1 MDYLHRIKGVGYE
14 QTGTRCRERDAERIS
29 RCSAEKNTD
38 YIRGDF
44 GRRSALCVFD
54 PAYAVS
60 DPVPVSGGHG
70 AAVSGV
76 RHITHGSCLDAV

>member
-1 MDYLHRIKGVGYE
+1 MGHPHRIKGVGYE
-14 QTGTRCRERDAERIS
+14 QTGTQCKEHDAERIS
-29 RCSAEKNTD
+29 RCGAEKNTD
-38 YIRGDF
+38 YIRDDF
-44 GRRSALCVFD
+44 RRGSALCIFD

-76 RHITHGSCLDAV
+76 RHIADGAGLDAV

>member
-1 MDYLHRIKGVGYE
+1 MSRPKPGAESAMRRGFP
-14 QTGTRCRERDAERIS
+14 DAVQKKILIIYG
-29 RCSAEKNTD
+29 AT
-38 YIRGDF
+38 
-44 GRRSALCVFD
+44 LCIFD

-76 RHITHGSCLDAV
+76 RHIADGAGLDAV